1 MTPNLETRTEQI
13 FNDYNTAS
21 NAPEK
26 TPLEEV
32 MSPTTAPILFDKN
45 APQKLPFVKKDDN
58 GRYELEFEIQN
69 LADEDLKEFDRL
81 SFVKIETEGDDQIFT
96 SDDLDACEWFFD
108 NRVKLTGGFDGELPP
123 NWADEFSLTEKQAI
137 VREFLSAG
145 VYTSGD
151 EVVKTK
157 RLTFGTGGNIT
168 KIEILAVFDGREIVC
183 THKLPGNKNNFLR
196 RFIKIAQGLT
206 NKKGKTGT
214 YLPETWQKLG
224 QLYDEMDITVSGY
237 EPDGIPLHHKAL
249 VLREAFA
256 AQAESNRKKLNG

>member
-1 MTPNLETRTEQI
+1 MIPNLETTETKTEQNFI
-13 FNDYNTAS
+13 
-21 NAPEK
+21 P
-26 TPLEEV
+26 TP
-32 MSPTTAPILFDKN
+32 APILFDKN
-45 APQKLPFVKKDDN
+45 APQKLPFVKKDDD

-81 SFVKIETEGDDQIFT
+81 SFVKIETEGDNQIFT

-108 NRVKLTGGFDGELPP
+108 NRVKLVGGFDGELPS
-123 NWADEFSLTEKQAI
+123 NWTDSFDLLEKQAI

-151 EVVKTK
+151 GVVKTK
-157 RLTFGTGGNIT
+157 RLMFSLGHDSS
-168 KIEILAVFDGREIVC
+168 KIEILTVFDGKEIIC
-183 THKLPGNKNNFLR
+183 TFKLPANKNNFLR
-196 RFIKIAQGLT
+196 RFIKITQGLA

-224 QLYDEMDITVSGY
+224 ALFDEMDITVSGY
-237 EPDGIPLHHKAL
+237 VPDGIPLHHKAL

-256 AQAESNRKKLNG
+256 AQAESNRKKLHS